1 MNDLA
6 GRISDA
12 ELGVMK
18 VLWEARR
25 ELPVTVIREKLQERK
40 GWEPTTI
47 KTLVSR
53 LAGKGV
59 ISQEKCG
66 VFYYKPLVTEQEY
79 NEWVTINLVDKVYQG
94 NVKNLIAALVNS
106 DGLTPEDLKELRE
119 MFRVEE

>member
-12 ELGVMK
+12 ELEVMK

-25 ELPVTVIREKLQERK
+25 ELPVTVIREKLQARK

-53 LAGKGV
+53 LAGKV
-59 ISQEKCG
+59 SS
-66 VFYYKPLVTEQEY
+66 PR
-79 NEWVTINLVDKVYQG
+79 
-94 NVKNLIAALVNS
+94 KNAGCFTTN
-106 DGLTPEDLKELRE
+106 RW
-119 MFRVEE
+119 

>member
-12 ELGVMK
+12 ELEVMK

-25 ELPVTVIREKLQERK
+25 ELPVTVIRAKLQERK

-79 NEWVTINLVDKVYQG
+79 NEWVTNNLVDKVYQG

>member
-12 ELGVMK
+12 ELEVMK

>member
-12 ELGVMK
+12 ELEVMK

-59 ISQEKCG
+59 ISQEKCR
-66 VFYYKPLVTEQEY
+66 VFYYRPLVTEQEY
-79 NEWVTINLVDKVYQG
+79 NEWVTNNLVDKVYQG

>member
-12 ELGVMK
+12 ELEVMK

-66 VFYYKPLVTEQEY
+66 VFYYRPLVTEQEY
-79 NEWVTINLVDKVYQG
+79 NEWVTNNLVDKVYQG

>member
-12 ELGVMK
+12 ELEVMK

-79 NEWVTINLVDKVYQG
+79 NEWVTNNLVDKVYQG

-106 DGLTPEDLKELRE
+106 VGLTPEDLKELRE

>member
-6 GRISDA
+6 GKISDA
-12 ELGVMK
+12 ELEVMK
-18 VLWEARR
+18 VLWEARH

-79 NEWVTINLVDKVYQG
+79 NEWVTSNLVDKVYQG

>member
-6 GRISDA
+6 GRLSDA
-12 ELGVMK
+12 ELEVMK

-79 NEWVTINLVDKVYQG
+79 NEWVTNNLVDKVYQG